1 VKVNP
6 SLHWRLSRESE
17 LMDWLTAYPEVMGHE
32 IVGRERALAAWR
44 KLSRMRSFCG
54 VAVESDEPIAGHRI
68 IGFGASVFVST
79 AFAERETSRPQPGLV
94 ARIISSV
101 DACVPVVL
109 SEAELRH
116 LNTNGGLHLVIL
128 MSRWRRGPLSQ
139 ALVADVQ
146 MHLAQS
152 FLHLHNGYQFV
163 RFLAEA
169 TDAVDIEHLK
179 STGIYRMTYFEDGIR
194 QQPGTMWNPDRAF
207 GVAER
212 AAAVMMSG
220 SIASFLFH
228 YNEPVLGLHDAH
240 QELLAA
246 ALLGLTDSELAHS
259 LGLNLAAVKKRWASI
274 FAQVDQVRPALLP
287 ARGPDSGGER
297 RGPQKRH
304 RLLAYL
310 REHPEELRPSMSY
323 PRNRKEL
330 ASKYGTVPPGMGVP
344 R

>member
-1 VKVNP
+1 VNTNH
-6 SLHWRLSRESE
+6 SMHWRLSRESE
-17 LMDWLTAYPEVMGHE
+17 LIEWLTAYPAVMGHE
-32 IVGRERALAAWR
+32 FVGRERALAAWG

-54 VAVESDEPIAGHRI
+54 VAVESEEPIAGHHI
-68 IGFGASVFVST
+68 IGLGASVFVSA
-79 AFAERETSRPQPGLV
+79 AFAEREISKPQPGLI

-101 DACVPVVL
+101 DVCDPVVL
-109 SEAELRH
+109 TEAELRQ
-116 LNTNGGLHLVIL
+116 LNTFGGLHLVIL
-128 MSRWRRGPLSQ
+128 TSRWRRGLLSQ
-139 ALVADVQ
+139 NQIAEVQ

-152 FLHLHNGYQFV
+152 FLHFHNGYQLV

-179 STGIYRMTYFEDGIR
+179 STGIYRITYFEDEVR
-194 QQPGTMWNPDRAF
+194 RQPGAMWNPDRAF

-212 AAAVMMSG
+212 EAAISVSG

-228 YNEPVLGLHDAH
+228 YSEPILGFHDAH

-246 ALLGLTDSELAHS
+246 ALLGLTDSELAQS

-274 FAQVDQVRPALLP
+274 FTQVDQVRPDLLP
-287 ARGPDSGGER
+287 VRGPDSRAET

-310 REHPEELRPSMSY
+310 REHPEELRPRVSHL
-323 PRNRKEL
+323 RNRKEF
-330 ASKYGTVPPGMGVP
+330 AHKYGTITA
-344 R
+344 RD

>member
-1 VKVNP
+1 MFVN
-6 SLHWRLSRESE
+6 SNAHLRWRLSRENE
-17 LMDWLTAYPEVMGHE
+17 LMDWLTAYPAAMGHE
-32 IVGRERALAAWR
+32 FIGRDRALRAWG

-54 VAVESDEPIAGHRI
+54 VAVESDEPIEGHRI

-79 AFAERETSRPQPGLV
+79 AFAERETARPQPGLV
-94 ARIISSV
+94 ARIISSL
-101 DACVPVVL
+101 DACDPVVL

-116 LNTNGGLHLVIL
+116 LNTNGGLDLVIL
-128 MSRWRRGPLSQ
+128 MSRWRRGLLSEKQ
-139 ALVADVQ
+139 VAEVQ

-152 FLHLHNGYQFV
+152 FLHFHNGYQFL
-163 RFLAEA
+163 RFLVEA

-179 STGIYRMTYFEDGIR
+179 STGIYRITYFKDAIR
-194 QQPGTMWNPDRAF
+194 QQPGRMWNPDRAF

-228 YNEPVLGLHDAH
+228 YSEPILGLHDAH

-246 ALLGLTDSELAHS
+246 ALLGLTDSELAQS

-274 FAQVDQVRPALLP
+274 FAQVDQVRPGLLP
-287 ARGPDSGGER
+287 TRELDSCGEK

-304 RLLAYL
+304 HLLAYL
-310 REHPEELRPSMSY
+310 REHPEELRPSMSHL
-323 PRNRKEL
+323 RNRKEL
-330 ASKYGTVPPGMGVP
+330 ANKF
-344 R
+344 

>member
-1 VKVNP
+1 
-6 SLHWRLSRESE
+6 
-17 LMDWLTAYPEVMGHE
+17 MDWLISYPEIMGHE
-32 IVGRERALAAWR
+32 FVGRERALAAWR

-54 VAVESDEPIAGHRI
+54 VAVESEEPIAEHRI

-79 AFAERETSRPQPGLV
+79 AFAERETSRPLPGLI

-101 DACVPVVL
+101 DACDPVVL
-109 SEAELRH
+109 SEAELRQ
-116 LNTNGGLHLVIL
+116 LNTNGGLDLVIL
-128 MSRWRRGPLSQ
+128 MSRWRRGLLGQ
-139 ALVADVQ
+139 KQIAEVQ

-152 FLHLHNGYQFV
+152 FLYFHNGYQFV

-169 TDAVDIEHLK
+169 TDAVDIQHLK
-179 STGIYRMTYFEDGIR
+179 STGIYRMTYFEDEIR

-228 YNEPVLGLHDAH
+228 YSEPILGLHDAH

-246 ALLGLTDSELAHS
+246 ALLGLTDSELAQS

-274 FAQVDQVRPALLP
+274 FAQVDQVRPDLLP
-287 ARGPDSGGER
+287 AREPDSDGER

-304 RLLAYL
+304 HLLAYL
-310 REHPEELRPSMSY
+310 REHPEELRPSMSHL
-323 PRNRKEL
+323 RSRKEL
-330 ASKYGTVPPGMGVP
+330 ANKYGTMSPSVRVP